1 MKVSIL
7 IPTKDAP
14 GRRERLQRCVKAAM
28 LQDYDDVEII
38 VKQWVDDGWK
48 RNDPLLDVNDPL
60 LELRLN
66 EPSLP
71 WHRLFNMYSHDHSIA
86 CALNQATRGATGDI
100 FHFACDDDEMLPDAC
115 SNAVAA
121 LKQHDAEWT
130 YGVMHVVNY
139 EDGQRNILT
148 YIGGWAWDGSRLWQG
163 GNYIPQ
169 PTVFWT
175 RKAWDYCGPFDETLP
190 LCFDFEFWARLG
202 SLYTPV
208 VRQHVD
214 SYYEQWEGSISV
226 ARQDEQREEVSRAQ
240 KRWTDLGFGRR
251 L

>member
-1 MKVSIL
+1 MKVSIV
-7 IPTKDAP
+7 IPHNNAAD
-14 GRRERLQRCVKAAM
+14 RYDRLLRSVRAA
-28 LQDYDDVEII
+28 LAQDYEDIEVI
-38 VKQWVDDGWK
+38 VKVKLDTTANVAFYGGLDDID
-48 RNDPLLDVNDPL
+48 DPR
-60 LELRLN
+60 LRC
-66 EPSLP
+66 
-71 WHRLFNMYSHDHSIA
+71 RFTRDASIA
-86 CALNQATRGATGDI
+86 HAVNQGMALATGDVL
-100 FHFACDDDEMLPDAC
+100 HFACDDDEMLPDAC

-139 EDGQRNILT
+139 DDGQRNILT
-148 YIGGWAWDGSRLWQG
+148 YIGGWDWDGSRLWQG

>member
-7 IPTKDAP
+7 IPHKAAP
-14 GRRERLQRCVKAAM
+14 GRLERLRRAVDSALA
-28 LQDYDDVEII
+28 QDHDDIEVI
-38 VKQWVDDGWK
+38 VKVQFDMWRYVRSDLALQLPQ
-48 RNDPLLDVNDPL
+48 DPR
-60 LELRLN
+60 LRVVAQGD
-66 EPSLP
+66 
-71 WHRLFNMYSHDHSIA
+71 RSIA
-86 CALNQATRGATGDI
+86 DALNQAAALATGDVL
-100 FHFACDDDEMLPDAC
+100 HFACDDDEMLPDAC

-139 EDGQRNILT
+139 DDGQRNILT
-148 YIGGWAWDGSRLWQG
+148 YIGGWDWDGSRLWQG